1 MAEPTKADLQ
11 AKIDRLNA
19 TPKTIYE
26 AMTAV
31 ARDLGPVMKE
41 RIDAGGHSYQAFS
54 IDTVFDAIRPLFAR
68 HGIVMVPQEPGIT
81 YVERDRVNQQGKVYG
96 VTVDARV
103 RAEYV
108 FYGPDGS
115 SIRAGFA
122 TEARDTGDKAT
133 IQALQQCVK
142 YVLVQSFQIA
152 AGDPTA
158 ETPPEN
164 AIPAD
169 ASPDEQVKQY
179 VTDAKRHVAKLME
192 GDVEEAAKAW
202 PVVLEKAGID
212 EIRTLDDRVTVMVAA
227 DELYTEGTSQKGP
240 AFPAADDDAIDKE
253 TGTDG

>member
-11 AKIDRLNA
+11 TEIDRLNA
-19 TPKTIYE
+19 APKTIYE

-68 HGIVMVPQEPGIT
+68 HGVVMVPQEPGIT

-96 VTVDARV
+96 VTVDARA

-115 SIRAGFA
+115 NIRAGFA

-158 ETPPEN
+158 ETPPETVVSVR
-164 AIPAD
+164 AQLGPE
-169 ASPDEQVKQY
+169 EQAKQY
-179 VTDAKRHVAKLME
+179 VTDAKRRVTQLMSLSATPLRTRE
-192 GDVEEAAKAW
+192 ENVEEAKKAW

-212 EIRTLDDRVTVMVAA
+212 EITTEGDRDKVIAAA
-227 DELYTEGTSQKGP
+227 DTLYTSDT
-240 AFPAADDDAIDKE
+240 
-253 TGTDG
+253 TDE